1 MISVEARSQ
10 QKKLVF
16 LNSIRIAILSAL
28 ALVSGILLLFFKA
41 PDSMLTILF
50 LLLAAIGVGI
60 LLFPLVRLMRARTL
74 IYIELGFDILL
85 VSLLVYVSGGVVS
98 PFYFL
103 YILPIIVASI
113 FLSRR
118 ETVIIATVCFISF
131 GALSDLLYL
140 KVIPYYPNFEV
151 GEVSL
156 GTFIYNLL
164 MGFIAFSSVGIIA
177 SYYFER
183 IRRTGEQLRDVQENL
198 QDMILLNNSVMEKME
213 NGFVTADIQGRI
225 ISYNPKAAQFL
236 NLKQESNL
244 FDLLLPPE
252 DLPEI
257 RKIWQGNNS
266 YYFEKNLRG
275 YSLGIS
281 LSSIEKVSSFER
293 LLVFLITDLSAIKEI
308 ESKLKEK
315 EHLALIGEMAAGIA
329 HEIRNPLAS
338 ISGSVQFLRREL
350 KLEPEL
356 RNLMDIIVRESN
368 RLSAFIEEFLNFS
381 RQAPL
386 EKSDF
391 DLAGV
396 VDDVTAM
403 SARTLKA
410 VRFIKKYNAGIMVH
424 ADAKKIKQLIWN
436 LMNNAIKA
444 LKEKGEIE
452 INIIQAPGEP
462 GSVTLS
468 IRDFGIG
475 MDREEVEKIFI
486 PFYSKFAFGIGLGMN
501 IVKRIV
507 DEHGFAMDIRSEKNQ
522 GTEVVVCFKKP

>member
-1 MISVEARSQ
+1 MIAVED
-10 QKKLVF
+10 QKLHKNLVF

-28 ALVSGILLLFFKA
+28 ALVSGIILLFFSA
-41 PDSMLTILF
+41 PFSLLTIILS
-50 LLLAAIGVGI
+50 LVAAIVVSI
-60 LLFPLVRLMRARTL
+60 LFFPLARLIRTRSL
-74 IYIELGFDILL
+74 LYLQLSFDILL
-85 VSLLVYVSGGVVS
+85 VTLLVYLSGGIVS

-118 ETVIIATVCFISF
+118 DTVVMATVSFISF
-131 GALSDLLYL
+131 GILSDLLYL
-140 KVIPYYPNFEV
+140 KIIPFYPSFEV
-151 GEVSL
+151 VDVSL

-164 MGFIAFSSVGIIA
+164 MSFIAFSSVSLIS

-183 IRRTGEQLRDVQENL
+183 IRRTGEQLKNIQENL

-213 NGFVTADIQGRI
+213 NGFVTSDAEGAIV
-225 ISYNPKAAQFL
+225 SYNAKAAMFL
-236 NLKQESNL
+236 NLKKGGNI
-244 FDLLLPPE
+244 FDLLQVRD

-257 RKIWQGNNS
+257 KKIWQGNNS

-275 YSLGIS
+275 FSLGIS
-281 LSSIEKVSSFER
+281 ISAIEKVSTFES

-308 ESKLKEK
+308 EGKLKEK
-315 EHLALIGEMAAGIA
+315 EHLALIGELAAGIA

-350 KLEPEL
+350 ELAPDL
-356 RNLMDIIVRESN
+356 RNLMDIIVKESE

-381 RQAPL
+381 KQFPL
-386 EKSDF
+386 ERGEF

-396 VDDVTAM
+396 MDDVTAM
-403 SARTLKA
+403 IARNRIA
-410 VRFIKKYNAGIMVH
+410 VRFIKKYNPGSVVR
-424 ADAKKIKQLIWN
+424 ADQKKIKQLAWN
-436 LMNNAIKA
+436 LLNNAVKA

-452 INIIQAPGEP
+452 INIFQEAGE
-462 GSVTLS
+462 THLS
-468 IRDFGIG
+468 IRDFGVG
-475 MDREEVEKIFI
+475 MDRDELEKIFI
-486 PFYSKFAFGIGLGMN
+486 PFYSRFASGIGLGMN

-507 DEHGFAMDIRSEKNQ
+507 DEHGFTMEIQSEKNQ